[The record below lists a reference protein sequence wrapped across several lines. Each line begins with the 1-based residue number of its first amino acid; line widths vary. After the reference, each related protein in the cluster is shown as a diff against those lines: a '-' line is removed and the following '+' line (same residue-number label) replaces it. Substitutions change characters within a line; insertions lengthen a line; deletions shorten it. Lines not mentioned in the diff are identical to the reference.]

1 MEGTHLRGTLPAMAY
16 KKIRKAVFPA
26 AGMGTRFLPA
36 TKAIPKEM
44 LCLVDKPLIQYGVEE
59 AIAAGC
65 TEIIIVTGRDKAAME
80 DHFDSSPELEY
91 ALEAK
96 GKKALLEVVRSVSKL
111 AKIVYTRQSEPLGL
125 GHAVLMAKELVG
137 DEPFCVLLPDDI
149 VDATVPCMKQ
159 MVEAF
164 NETQAS
170 ILASEVVEGP
180 AISAYGC
187 LDCTQDARN
196 PRLLA
201 VKGMVEKPKFEDAPS
216 PNAIIGRYILTPRIF
231 EMIETITPGAGG
243 ELQLTD
249 AIKMLLLHEKVY
261 GFRYEGKRHDAGDK
275 LGFLKATVELA
286 LKRSD
291 LGPGFREWLK
301 SFPV

>member
-1 MEGTHLRGTLPAMAY
+1 MTYP
-16 KKIRKAVFPA
+16 KIRKAVFPA
-26 AGMGTRFLPA
+26 AGLGTRFLPA

-59 AIAAGC
+59 AVAAGC

-80 DHFDSSPELEY
+80 DHFDSSPELEA

-96 GKKALLEVVRSVSKL
+96 NKKALLDVVRSVSRL
-111 AKIVYTRQSEPLGL
+111 ARIVYTRQAAPLGL
-125 GHAVLMAKELVG
+125 GHAVLMAKDIVG
-137 DEPFCVLLPDDI
+137 NEPFCVLLPDDI
-149 VDATVPCMKQ
+149 VDAKVPCMQQ

-164 NETQAS
+164 HQTQSS
-170 ILASEVVEGP
+170 ILASEVIEGP

-187 LDCTQDARN
+187 LDCTPEPGN

-201 VKGMVEKPKFEDAPS
+201 VKGMVEKPAFEDAPS

-231 EMIETITPGAGG
+231 EMIEALKPGAGG

-249 AIKMLLLHEKVY
+249 AIKALLQYEKIY
-261 GFRYEGKRHDAGDK
+261 GFQYEGKRYDAGDK

-286 LKRSD
+286 LKRCD
-291 LGPGFREWLK
+291 LGPPFREWLK
-301 SFPV
+301 TFPL

>member
-1 MEGTHLRGTLPAMAY
+1 MTY

-26 AGMGTRFLPA
+26 AGMGTRLLPA
-36 TKAIPKEM
+36 TKSIPKEM

-59 AIAAGC
+59 AVAAGC

-111 AKIVYTRQSEPLGL
+111 ARIVYTRQSEPLGL

-164 NETQAS
+164 YETQSS

-180 AISAYGC
+180 GISAYGC
-187 LDCTQDARN
+187 LDCTPDPKN

-201 VKGMVEKPKFEDAPS
+201 VKGMVEKPKFEEAPS

-231 EMIETITPGAGG
+231 EMIETIKPGAGG

-249 AIKMLLLHEKVY
+249 AIKLLLKYEKVY
-261 GFRYEGKRHDAGDK
+261 GFHYEGKRHDAGDK

-286 LKRSD
+286 IKRED

-301 SFPV
+301 SFPF